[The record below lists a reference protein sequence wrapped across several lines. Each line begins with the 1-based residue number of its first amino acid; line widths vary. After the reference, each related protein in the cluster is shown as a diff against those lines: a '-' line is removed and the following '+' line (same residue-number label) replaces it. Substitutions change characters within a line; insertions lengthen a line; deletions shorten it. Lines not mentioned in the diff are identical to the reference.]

1 MTTTTITRRTELA
14 HRTSNAI
21 DVYLFWNEPTSRVT
35 VGVVDARAGG
45 SFEFE
50 VDGRHALDAFNH
62 PYAYAARTDTTSR
75 GAPTDGVTGR
85 RGSGGD
91 SKETTINQWRTDH
104 ARTDR

>member
-1 MTTTTITRRTELA
+1 MTTTITRRTELA
-14 HRTSNAI
+14 HRASGGI

-35 VGVVDARAGG
+35 VGVLDARGDD

-62 PYAYAARTDTTSR
+62 PYAYAARTDTADL
-75 GAPTDGVTGR
+75 GALIDGLAALR
-85 RGSGGD
+85 DSGSD
-91 SKETTINQWRTDH
+91 SQEATINPWRTNR